1 MFQFF
6 TKFLNPYQTYSQE
19 APPSNP
25 WRFMVKNLK
34 GFWPLIAISLFMTII
49 CAGLEVWLI
58 GYAGRLVD
66 NLTTTTP
73 QDLWQSHGTEF
84 LIVIALTLIIRP
96 FAPLLREGINDIIFR
111 PNAVALI
118 RWRLHHYI
126 VQQSLSWFENDMA
139 GRIAGHVRDA
149 GTSAT
154 GAAYQ
159 ILNTLSYVFVYIIG
173 SIWLM
178 AVIDI
183 RLIWP
188 MLAWLVIYLGLM
200 LYVVP
205 KFQQKSAEF
214 QNDYSALNGMLVDT
228 YSHIATVK
236 LFAADN
242 KFEDKQS
249 DQKIEATRLSF
260 VGLQKVEV
268 TINIGL
274 LFISSL
280 LIVGMVVY
288 SVVLWQIGAATIGLV
303 ATSIALS
310 FRISLMSEWL
320 MDGMSNLYG
329 FLGALRE
336 SLKILAQPLAIK
348 DVADAPNLHIGGGEI
363 IFSDIQ
369 HQYGQNNHL
378 NAALNGVSLTIAAGE
393 KVGLVGK
400 SGAGKSTLVNL
411 LLRFYELEQG
421 QICIDGQDI
430 RQIKQTSLRQNIG
443 MVTQDAA
450 LLHRSIAQNI
460 AYGREAMSREE
471 IIQAAQKAHAH
482 EFIMQL
488 QDDQG
493 RTGYDVEVGERGVK
507 LSGGQRQRIALA
519 RVMLKNAPILI
530 LDEATSALDSEVE
543 AAIQDSLYD
552 VMHGKTVIAIAHR
565 LSTIAQMDRIIVL
578 DKGIIAEQGSHDELL
593 KKRGIYA
600 KLWDLQSGG
609 YLGIG

>member
-6 TKFLNPYQTYSQE
+6 ARYTNPYQPYSE
-19 APPSNP
+19 MTPPANP
-25 WRFMVKNLK
+25 WRFILTNLK
-34 GFWPLIAISLFMTII
+34 GFWPLIAISMLLTII

-73 QDLWQSHGTEF
+73 QNLWQSHGTEF
-84 LIVIALTLIIRP
+84 LIVIGLTLIIRP
-96 FAPLLREGINDIIFR
+96 LAPLLREGINDIIFR

-149 GTSAT
+149 GTSAA

-159 ILNTLSYVFVYIIG
+159 ILQTLAYVFVYIVG

-178 AVIDI
+178 AVIDL
-183 RLIWP
+183 RLILP
-188 MLAWLVIYLGLM
+188 ILIWLVIYMGM
-200 LYVVP
+200 MRYIVP
-205 KFQQKSAEF
+205 KFQQKSAKF

-236 LFAADN
+236 LFAAGN
-242 KFEDKQS
+242 QFEDKQS
-249 DQKIEATRLSF
+249 DQTIEATRQSF
-260 VGLQKVEV
+260 IGLQKVEV

-280 LIVGMVVY
+280 LIVGMVAY
-288 SVVLWQIGAATIGLV
+288 SVVLWQTGSATIGLI
-303 ATSIALS
+303 ATSIALG

-320 MDGMSNLYG
+320 MDGVSSLYG
-329 FLGALRE
+329 YLGALRE

-348 DVADAPNLHIGGGEI
+348 DVARAPLLQIGGGEI
-363 IFSDIQ
+363 KFSHISHKYGREKGGLNDI
-369 HQYGQNNHL
+369 
-378 NAALNGVSLTIAAGE
+378 SLTISAGE

-421 QICIDGQDI
+421 QICIDGQDV
-430 RQIKQTSLRQNIG
+430 RRVKQVSLRQNIG

-460 AYGREAMSREE
+460 AYGREGMPRDK

-482 EFIMQL
+482 DFIMQL
-488 QDDQG
+488 QDDEG

-519 RVMLKNAPILI
+519 RVMLKNAAILI

-578 DKGIIAEQGSHDELL
+578 DDGEIAEQGSHDELL
-593 KKRGIYA
+593 ATNGIYA
-600 KLWDLQSGG
+600 KLWALQSGG
-609 YLGIG
+609 YLGVG